1 MKRSKGLC
9 FSVIGNKKSKGA
21 EVSESLLWEYDL
33 SRFDWY
39 DMRTVVVQLS
49 SFSRL
54 LLIIIDKQLLSVIF
68 LIPSV

>member
-1 MKRSKGLC
+1 MF
-9 FSVIGNKKSKGA
+9 FSDWEQKSKGA
-21 EVSESLLWEYDL
+21 KVSESLLWEYDL

-68 LIPSV
+68 VIPSV

>member
-1 MKRSKGLC
+1 M
-9 FSVIGNKKSKGA
+9 IGNKKSKGA